1 MNSKISRLWLLLM
14 FYCISGGS
22 HTHTQSLD
30 TPCIMLTVEGVVVL
44 RPSDNQVINVDMI
57 SKEVKQ
63 KGCV

>member
-14 FYCISGGS
+14 FYCISVGS
-22 HTHTQSLD
+22 HTHRESLD

-57 SKEVKQ
+57 SKEAKQ